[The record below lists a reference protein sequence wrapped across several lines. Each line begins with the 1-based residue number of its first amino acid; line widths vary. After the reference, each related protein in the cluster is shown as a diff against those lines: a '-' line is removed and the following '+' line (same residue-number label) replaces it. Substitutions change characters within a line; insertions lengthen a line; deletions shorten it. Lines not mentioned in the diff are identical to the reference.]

1 MEYHATFPPI
11 PATIPEARTAID
23 RALGP
28 ALPALVANDLRLI
41 VSELVTNVV
50 RHAALDPEQEME
62 LRVDLAQGRVRVEVS
77 DPGTGF
83 QPQLTP
89 APDRGSG
96 WGLYILDRLAHRWGV
111 IRNEPN
117 VVWFE
122 LDFDHATET
131 VTPGDQRTARS
142 LGGLIRSPG

>member
-11 PATIPEARTAID
+11 PATVAEARTAID

-28 ALPALVANDLRLI
+28 ALPAPVANDLRLI

-62 LRVDLAQGRVRVEVS
+62 LRVDLAHGRVRVEVS

-96 WGLYILDRLAHRWGV
+96 WGLYILDRLAQRWGAV
-111 IRNEPN
+111 GGKPN

-122 LDFDHATET
+122 LDLDGATET
-131 VTPGDQRTARS
+131 VTAGDRRTARS
-142 LGGLIRSPG
+142 LAEATRSPG